1 MLSFIFQGFI
11 RCKILNALQNYIFRI
26 ISYQLVTKITNQI
39 KLLIYITPGSAL
51 VLLTM
56 FHLCCCEF
64 EECIMWGKGRENRVG
79 NVVIYEEGNG
89 VKIDRVGTR
98 L

>member
-39 KLLIYITPGSAL
+39 KLLIYITPGAAL
-51 VLLTM
+51 LLLTI

-64 EECIMWGKGRENRVG
+64 EECIMWGKGREISLG
-79 NVVIYEEGNG
+79 NVGIYEEGNE
-89 VKIDRVGTR
+89 VKIDRVGT
-98 L
+98 